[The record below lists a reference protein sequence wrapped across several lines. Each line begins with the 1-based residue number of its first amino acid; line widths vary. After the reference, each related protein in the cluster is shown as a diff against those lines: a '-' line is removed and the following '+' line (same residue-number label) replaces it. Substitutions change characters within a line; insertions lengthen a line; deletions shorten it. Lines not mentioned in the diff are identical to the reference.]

1 MTVETGL
8 SDHHKLTI
16 SILKIFFKNK
26 KPVKIT
32 YRSYKYFNELIFR
45 NELINSLQNCDHDT
59 LQYDE
64 FKNIFLQVLNA
75 HVPIKQRIVR
85 GNNQPL
91 MNKTLSKAFMYKS
104 KLKNQYNKNPIDLNK
119 VKYKRQRN
127 CVNLLGKE
135 KKKFYSNLELKIFDD
150 NNKFWQNIKP
160 LFSNKQNVLQKN
172 ISIIENTLPLKTVR
186 WLEN

>member
-26 KPVKIT
+26 EPVKIT

-45 NELINSLQNCDHDT
+45 NDLTNSLQNCDHDT

-75 HVPIKQRIVR
+75 HAPIKQRIVR
-85 GNNQPL
+85 GNNQAL
-91 MNKTLSKAFMYKS
+91 
-104 KLKNQYNKNPIDLNK
+104 
-119 VKYKRQRN
+119 
-127 CVNLLGKE
+127 
-135 KKKFYSNLELKIFDD
+135 
-150 NNKFWQNIKP
+150 
-160 LFSNKQNVLQKN
+160 
-172 ISIIENTLPLKTVR
+172 
-186 WLEN
+186 